1 MRAGLD
7 PTLLG
12 ALLGSL
18 SLIGWGT
25 LDFLLKVM
33 MGRVHSARVF
43 AWMQA
48 WGIPILALASWL
60 LGGTLPPADM
70 TGHLTLL
77 AFLYLA
83 ANLTLFRALAVGEVS
98 VVTPITAS
106 WSMAAALFGSIFL
119 GDRLLPL
126 QWAAVVGNVAG
137 VLLVS
142 TGSGDQAVVVVAA
155 VAEQRPAVVTAA
167 TQHGTAAAAQP
178 AAPVR
183 QRRALAPG
191 AGWALGSLA
200 VFALMNTFLKPV
212 SQAVGPVETS
222 LWMKV
227 PTAIGALA
235 YIWVVRPRDPEEAP
249 GPVRQRWFLLIAALE
264 AGAGVAYNLGVTVA
278 AVGVVAPVSASSP
291 ILTIGLAAY
300 FLKEPLSR
308 RQWYGIALIVVSL
321 VVLSTG
327 GA

>member
-7 PTLLG
+7 PTLAG

-48 WGIPILALASWL
+48 WGIPILALASWR
-60 LGGTLPPADM
+60 LGGVLPPADM
-70 TGHLTLL
+70 ALRLILL
-77 AFLYLA
+77 ALLYLA

-106 WSMAAALFGSIFL
+106 WSMAAALFGSFFL

-126 QWAAVVGNVAG
+126 QWAAVVGNLVG

-142 TGSGDQAVVVVAA
+142 TGGGDQGAVAA
-155 VAEQRPAVVTAA
+155 VAEQRPAVVMASA
-167 TQHGTAAAAQP
+167 QSGAAAAAQP
-178 AAPVR
+178 GARVR
-183 QRRALAPG
+183 HRHALTPG

-212 SQAVGPVETS
+212 AQTVGPVETS
-222 LWMKV
+222 LWMKI
-227 PTAIGALA
+227 PTAVAAVA
-235 YIWVVRPRDPEEAP
+235 YLLIFRPRDPAEAEGLVP
-249 GPVRQRWFLLIAALE
+249 GWWFLLIAGLE

-300 FLKEPLSR
+300 FLKEPLSK
-308 RQWYGIALIVVSL
+308 RQWYGIVLIVVSL
-321 VVLSTG
+321 VALSTG